1 MKHERERTSGDYDIL
16 QKAKELAIYT
26 IRITSNERNFP
37 KRYRFTVT
45 EKIINKSL
53 FILDSLMMAYE
64 IYPNDRIEFEKRIL
78 YEKEARAAC
87 RSLLTMMEVAANA
100 FDIKAGTFE
109 HWTERAVDLRQ
120 HITGWIKSDVNRFKW
135 GTDYK

>member
-16 QKAKELAIYT
+16 QKAKELAGYT
-26 IRITSNERNFP
+26 IRITSNEKNFP

-53 FILDSLMMAYE
+53 FIFDSLMMAYE

-109 HWTERAVDLRQ
+109 HWTEKAVDLRQ